1 MSYSDILTDKLELN
15 NQIRAVETKIE
26 RLRYRADTPSD
37 FARLESLIIELNVL
51 NNMFFDKG

>member
-1 MSYSDILTDKLELN
+1 MKSYSEILTDKLELN

-26 RLRYRADTPSD
+26 RLRADTPSD